1 MEFSLYTH
9 RCNKQAQQMYI
20 CMNDRNQPT
29 SPKPS
34 KLLPH
39 WQQVPKWMKNLEIQ
53 YSMGSSLIP
62 HIVSGIKC
70 TYPITNKR
78 RNSHYVEDPQN
89 APKRYVMR
97 IKHPKDPKNIFWTRD
112 NGDIQYDNHAKHGS
126 KIYPKTHECK
136 DIRNTYKHSLN
147 KY

>member
-1 MEFSLYTH
+1 
-9 RCNKQAQQMYI
+9 
-20 CMNDRNQPT
+20 MNDRNQPT

-39 WQQVPKWMKNLEIQ
+39 WQQVPKWMENLEIQ

-70 TYPITNKR
+70 TYPVMNKQ
-78 RNSHYVEDPQN
+78 RNSHYDEDPYN

-97 IKHPKDPKNIFWTRD
+97 IKHPKDPNNIFWTRD

-126 KIYPKTHECK
+126 KIYPKTHECCS
-136 DIRNTYKHSLN
+136 DQTSNSLISVLRCHPWISN
-147 KY
+147 ADTTQYSEDL